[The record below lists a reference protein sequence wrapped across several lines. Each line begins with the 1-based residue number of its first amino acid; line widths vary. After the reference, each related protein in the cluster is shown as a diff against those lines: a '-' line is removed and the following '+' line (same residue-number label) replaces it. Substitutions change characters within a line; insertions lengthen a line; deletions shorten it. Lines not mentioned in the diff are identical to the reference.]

1 MKSTMHSYYKR
12 MQIWVD
18 VWLYPG
24 LLALLAFAD
33 VFVFVIPSDGIL
45 VSSILLRPKK
55 WLRFAMAMTIGSVVA
70 GTLFGYLVEQ
80 HGLELIIQ
88 WMPALTESW
97 IWKVTEN
104 FFSLH
109 GMLVLFLA
117 AASPISFQPAVF
129 FAIVA
134 HTPLIQV
141 FLLLVIGRCLKNLVL
156 GGIASKAPK
165 HLSKLWGIR
174 SDLEEVGSPSDR
186 S

>member
-1 MKSTMHSYYKR
+1 MKNKVHSYYKR
-12 MQIWVD
+12 MQTWVD
-18 VWLYPG
+18 VWVYPG

-33 VFVFVIPSDGIL
+33 VFVIVIPSDGIL

-55 WLRFAMAMTIGSVVA
+55 WLRFVLAMTIGSVLA

-80 HGLELIIQ
+80 HGLELINQ
-88 WMPALTESW
+88 WMPSLTESW

-104 FFSLH
+104 FFGLY

-141 FLLLVIGRCLKNLVL
+141 FLVLAIGRSLKNLVI

-165 HLSKLWGIR
+165 HLYKLWGIR
-174 SDLEEVGSPSDR
+174 SDLEEVGAPDR
-186 S
+186 P